1 MFFLLLFTNLYD
13 SFTDKRAKDFSR
25 RVEQFEEKQGMYVV
39 PLSYRS
45 CYIWSSRCS
54 IIDDKVKLQNTHL
67 RVL

>member
-45 CYIWSSRCS
+45 CYIWSSRCCQTAEYTS
-54 IIDDKVKLQNTHL
+54 PSPIVVHIF
-67 RVL
+67 